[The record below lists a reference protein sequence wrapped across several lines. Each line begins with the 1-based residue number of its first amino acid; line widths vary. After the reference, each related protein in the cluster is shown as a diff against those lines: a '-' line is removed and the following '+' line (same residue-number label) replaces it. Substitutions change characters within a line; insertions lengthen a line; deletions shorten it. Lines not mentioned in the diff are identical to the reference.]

1 MRTNSPPPLRALQR
15 PEPGL
20 CETGSGVV
28 SSEVPVKS
36 ALSLKLARCSKIEFS
51 GG

>member
-1 MRTNSPPPLRALQR
+1 MRTNSPPPLKPFQR

-36 ALSLKLARCSKIEFS
+36 SLPLKLVRYSKIEF
-51 GG
+51 